1 MHTNEPEMPLS
12 FCIHYSLFGFI
23 GNIAVQ
29 WNDYEASLVVG

>member
-1 MHTNEPEMPLS
+1 MHTNEPETPLS
-12 FCIHYSLFGFI
+12 FCIHYSLFSFI